1 MISTQPY
8 FDFCV
13 YRTESNLFEFEVPA
27 KQMDNYMAE
36 ESKGSPKGRQTKPT
50 KRSTRKEST
59 SEARTEK
66 KRIYRSKSNRMIGG
80 VCSGLSQ
87 YIGVDSTIVRVVWAF
102 AVLWGGVGLLAYIL
116 CWIIVPEN
124 PSEEDA
130 VKADDKKNSGLVWG
144 IILLG
149 VGCLFLARE
158 FDWYDFHPIHFRWHF
173 MRGWPGY
180 YGFDLLWPILI
191 IAVGV
196 IYLVYAWKKGKDQSQ
211 KEAKSAGG
219 KSMDKKLTR
228 SVKDRMIGGV
238 CGGVAEYFSI
248 DPSIV
253 RVLWAILTL
262 AGGGLLGILAYVVML
277 IVVPEESAVE
287 TPGPAPKTAARK
299 TKK

>member
-1 MISTQPY
+1 
-8 FDFCV
+8 
-13 YRTESNLFEFEVPA
+13 
-27 KQMDNYMAE
+27 MAE
-36 ESKGSPKGRQTKPT
+36 ESKETPKGRPAKPA
-50 KRSTRKEST
+50 KRPTRKQST
-59 SEARTEK
+59 SEETTEK

-80 VCSGLSQ
+80 VCGGVSQ
-87 YIGVDSTIVRVVWAF
+87 YINVDPTIVRVIWAF

-124 PSEEDA
+124 PGEEAA
-130 VKADDKKNSGLVWG
+130 VKTDGKKNSGLIWG
-144 IILLG
+144 IVLLA
-149 VGCLFLARE
+149 VGCLFLVRE
-158 FDWYDFHPIHFRWHF
+158 FDWYDFRPLHFRWHL
-173 MRGWPGY
+173 MREWPGY
-180 YGFDLLWPILI
+180 YGFDLLLPILI
-191 IAVGV
+191 ISVGV
-196 IYLVYAWKKGKDQSQ
+196 IYLIYALKKGKSQSEN
-211 KEAKSAGG
+211 EAKPAGG
-219 KSMDKKLTR
+219 KTMDKKLTR